1 MLIGLTG
8 RAGSG
13 KDTVYETLYSLFN
26 DVRPVVRLAFA
37 DALKHSALKCFD
49 EYEEWSAIA
58 DDLKNRGSVKIEIDG
73 ETFAEVSGREFF
85 QRYGAEAHREVFGS
99 DFWIDTL
106 LPPLDA
112 LDFGPFL
119 HSSEIY
125 VVTDV
130 RYDNE
135 ATRIREYGGFVWLIE
150 RPGESIEES
159 SHTSEA
165 GVDED
170 LINFLIPNSGSLDEL
185 KDHVAKTIIASLME
199 KQREEEE
206 VNAVSAN
213 AERTYEELKKVFD
226 EDRG

>member
-26 DVRPVVRLAFA
+26 DVRPVVKLSFA
-37 DALKHSALKCFD
+37 EALKHSALKVFGD
-49 EYEEWSAIA
+49 YEDWRVIA
-58 DDLKNRGSVKIEIDG
+58 EDIKSKGSVKVEIDG
-73 ETFAEVSGREFF
+73 KPFAEISGRELF
-85 QRYGAEAHREVFGS
+85 QRYGTEAHRELFGEN
-99 DFWIDTL
+99 FWVDTL

-119 HSSEIY
+119 HSPEIY

-150 RPGESIEES
+150 RPGDVIEES
-159 SHTSEA
+159 SHASEI
-165 GVDED
+165 GVNED
-170 LINFLIPNSGSLDEL
+170 LIDYLIPNSGSLDEL
-185 KDHVAKTIIASLME
+185 KDLVAKTIIASLME
-199 KQREEEE
+199 KQRDEEE

-226 EDRG
+226 ED